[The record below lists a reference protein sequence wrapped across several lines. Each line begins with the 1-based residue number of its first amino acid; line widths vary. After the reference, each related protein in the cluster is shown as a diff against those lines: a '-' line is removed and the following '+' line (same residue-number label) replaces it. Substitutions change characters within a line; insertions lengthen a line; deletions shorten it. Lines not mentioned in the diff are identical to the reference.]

1 MSSAKPPSKK
11 AAPKTVEEYLASVPE
26 AAVAPLQA
34 LRATIRK
41 AAPQAEEVI
50 SMGVPTYRYLGPLVS
65 FSATPNHCAF
75 YVMSPGPIAARKAEL
90 KAYDTAPSARR
101 TASSCSGDC
110 DRAGTDLGKREQ
122 EDAVTDRR
130 TVEAHTC
137 GRLKRSQD
145 YTMSPARSR
154 LHHCVCACL
163 CATAWARPVAARIG
177 GSWPP
182 RPIVASCA
190 AGDCVISPGLA
201 DPPVAPKM
209 TGAGRWPTTGT
220 GSHS

>member
-90 KAYDTAPSARR
+90 KAYDTAPSAIRFWPAAPLPAALV
-101 TASSCSGDC
+101 TAIV
-110 DRAGTDLGKREQ
+110 Q
-122 EDAVTDRR
+122 E
-130 TVEAHTC
+130 
-137 GRLKRSQD
+137 
-145 YTMSPARSR
+145 
-154 LHHCVCACL
+154 
-163 CATAWARPVAARIG
+163 RI
-177 GSWPP
+177 SENENKKT
-182 RPIVASCA
+182 R
-190 AGDCVISPGLA
+190 
-201 DPPVAPKM
+201 
-209 TGAGRWPTTGT
+209 
-220 GSHS
+220 